1 MSLEIDDPEII
12 YLITNLLCSNLFRQE
27 RADGSIF
34 NVGLGLHRKCEA
46 MRLVMLKTT
55 ALSERLIL
63 MIPVMV

>member
-1 MSLEIDDPEII
+1 MSLEIDDPEIV

-34 NVGLGLHRKCEA
+34 NAVLGLHWKCEA
-46 MRLVMLKTT
+46 MRLVMLKTM